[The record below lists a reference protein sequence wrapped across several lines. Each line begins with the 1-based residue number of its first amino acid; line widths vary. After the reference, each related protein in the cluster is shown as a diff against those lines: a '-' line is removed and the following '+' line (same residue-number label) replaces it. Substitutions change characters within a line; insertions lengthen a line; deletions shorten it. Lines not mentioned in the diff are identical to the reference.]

1 MSPFLTDGKCSK
13 ILNTFLFLFLK
24 KFVCYKGWNSQNA
37 CQNSKQGRAWSDC
50 FFRSSLIWVCPF
62 FPACN
67 TGSIKFWSLPQG
79 VRIWNFEEKNN
90 QKKQTRKIFRL
101 CFWLNDD
108 ALNSSVVWELT
119 SEGERLFY
127 CGIVPRKKRVL
138 QGITVCLVSTI
149 LGTVWWP
156 GQFQTVSRGQ
166 VLVFFYRHSTRMY
179 LMKEKLGGP
188 VPMGLKICPVCLC
201 LFDRQLGFKILDLY
215 HIYT

>member
-1 MSPFLTDGKCSK
+1 MYV
-13 ILNTFLFLFLK
+13 I
-24 KFVCYKGWNSQNA
+24 
-37 CQNSKQGRAWSDC
+37 RAGIHKM
-50 FFRSSLIWVCPF
+50 L
-62 FPACN
+62 
-67 TGSIKFWSLPQG
+67 
-79 VRIWNFEEKNN
+79 VRIANREEPDQTASSEAVWSGSVLSFLLVILVRSNFDHYPRECEFGILRKKTTK
-90 QKKQTRKIFRL
+90 KKQTRKIFRL

-108 ALNSSVVWELT
+108 AHNSSVVWELT

-127 CGIVPRKKRVL
+127 CGIVRRKKRVL

-201 LFDRQLGFKILDLY
+201 LFGRQLGFKILDLY
-215 HIYT
+215 HMYT